1 MKDIAYFKTLAH
13 QLMFDLSDDEA
24 KDIALEFETLQKQL
38 SILEAIDTTNVEEMV
53 YPFEMPTTFL
63 REDVVENVC
72 SQQDALKNAKAQKE
86 GHFVV
91 PKVVK

>member
-1 MKDIAYFKTLAH
+1 
-13 QLMFDLSDDEA
+13 
-24 KDIALEFETLQKQL
+24 
-38 SILEAIDTTNVEEMV
+38 MV

-72 SQQDALKNAKAQKE
+72 SQEDALKNAKAQKE